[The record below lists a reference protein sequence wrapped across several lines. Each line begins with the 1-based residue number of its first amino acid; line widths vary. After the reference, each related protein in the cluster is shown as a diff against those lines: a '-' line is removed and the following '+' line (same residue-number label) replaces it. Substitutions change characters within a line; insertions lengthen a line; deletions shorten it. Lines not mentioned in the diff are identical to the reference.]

1 MEYNTVWG
9 DDTLITPARNRSG
22 YKEDYEP
29 PEPSNKTTAFE
40 SPKAPIFPPKI
51 QKMELAITT
60 SLSDKS
66 KWISEKE
73 FTDWVESISVVENK
87 ELRSKMSKAF
97 FMHLASIFSSGL
109 R

>member
-1 MEYNTVWG
+1 MNCGYQPKLKCSNST
-9 DDTLITPARNRSG
+9 TPV
-22 YKEDYEP
+22 
-29 PEPSNKTTAFE
+29 
-40 SPKAPIFPPKI
+40 FPPKFENI
-51 QKMELAITT
+51 ELAITT

-73 FTDWVESISVVENK
+73 FTDWIESISIVENK